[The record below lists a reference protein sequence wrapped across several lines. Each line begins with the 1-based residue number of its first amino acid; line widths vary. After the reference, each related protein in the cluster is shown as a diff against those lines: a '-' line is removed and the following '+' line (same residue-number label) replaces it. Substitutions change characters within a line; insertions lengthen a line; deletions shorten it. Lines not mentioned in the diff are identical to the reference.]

1 MVMRKSIFVA
11 GVALVCLFAPL
22 ANAAVITR
30 YLHVNATDFV
40 DGDQRGNIPPFA
52 SITASITITY
62 DDAARDVQPSAAG
75 LAVTVFD
82 FPFRN
87 TIRYTIRDN
96 LLSVG
101 NNIFFGGYSLSS
113 GGFDFGLGYDLF
125 DGYANFA
132 YATPDNN
139 FFIAATTNVISSVA
153 SAPEPTTWALMISGV
168 GMVGGAMRRRRT
180 VSTKVSFA

>member
-1 MVMRKSIFVA
+1 MRKLVFVA
-11 GVALVCLFAPL
+11 GVALGCLSAPL

-30 YLHVNATDFV
+30 YLYVNATDFV

-62 DDAARDVQPSAAG
+62 DDATPDVQPLSTGLTVAG
-75 LAVTVFD
+75 FD
-82 FPFRN
+82 FPLRY
-87 TIRYTIRDN
+87 TIYYTIRDN
-96 LLSVG
+96 FLSVG
-101 NNIFFGGYSLSS
+101 NNIFFSGYSLSN
-113 GGFDFGLGYDLF
+113 GGFDFGLGYSLL

-132 YATPDNN
+132 YGTPNDK

-153 SAPEPTTWALMISGV
+153 SAPEPTTWALMISGF
-168 GMVGGAMRRRRT
+168 GMVGGAVRRRS